1 MLVIYLMK
9 IISIHR
15 KSGNTVSV
23 SMIIISKLMFLAEMF
38 EEQRDMSQNYGLD
51 LSWCYKAPGLACDAV
66 LKDTNQ

>member
-1 MLVIYLMK
+1 
-9 IISIHR
+9 
-15 KSGNTVSV
+15 
-23 SMIIISKLMFLAEMF
+23 MIIISKLMFLAEVF